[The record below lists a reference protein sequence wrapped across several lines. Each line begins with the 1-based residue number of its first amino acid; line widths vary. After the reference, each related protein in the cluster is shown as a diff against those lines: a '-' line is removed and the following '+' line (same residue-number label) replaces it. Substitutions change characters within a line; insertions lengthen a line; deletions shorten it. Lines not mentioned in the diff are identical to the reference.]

1 MVFAPHYI
9 ALILAVV
16 ILSTIHSSHA
26 EFTNDFR
33 AFIHNRY
40 GLEIVNQLERR
51 DLGADASLGGKDT
64 QEEQNMA
71 ATQPGRQRR
80 EAVLIVHGI
89 TNKITRFN
97 VSRWVRDR
105 CNTRNTLLRAWSR
118 L

>member
-1 MVFAPHYI
+1 MTVFISFSYI
-9 ALILAVV
+9 ALASALL
-16 ILSTIHSSHA
+16 ILSISCSSYA

-51 DLGADASLGGKDT
+51 DLGADASLGGKDP
-64 QEEQNMA
+64 QEEQSLAPN
-71 ATQPGRQRR
+71 RQKR

-97 VSRWVRDR
+97 VSCWDLSVKK
-105 CNTRNTLLRAWSR
+105 RNDGHFLRV